1 MEETAFYVL
10 GIALVVIAL
19 ALSAVGLRQERF
31 PASGSLAG
39 LVVGAFVVLVV
50 ATGAFAWIH
59 AADHQREYAPEL
71 AEEREARAAEQA
83 ALQRD
88 EVTAQVGEP
97 AEQVEPAQVFDAAGC
112 SGCHTLE
119 AAGSTA
125 TVGPDLDETLPE
137 RAPAYI
143 EESIVDPNADVTP
156 GFEPGVMP
164 DNYEE
169 TLTPEEIEA
178 LVEFLRQSTS

>member
-1 MEETAFYVL
+1 MEETVFYVL

-19 ALSAVGLRQERF
+19 AFSALGLRQDRF
-31 PASGSLAG
+31 PASGVLG
-39 LVVGAFVVLVV
+39 GVIVGAMAVLVV

-59 AADHQREYAPEL
+59 AADHQREYAAEL
-71 AEEREARAAEQA
+71 AEEREAAAAERAAA
-83 ALQRD
+83 QRD
-88 EVTAQVGEP
+88 DIAAEVGDPAQVDP
-97 AEQVEPAQVFDAAGC
+97 VQVFDAAGC

-125 TVGPDLDETLPE
+125 TVGPDLDETLSG
-137 RAPAYI
+137 RAPQYI
-143 EESIVDPNADVTP
+143 EESIVDPDADVTP

-169 TLTPEEIEA
+169 TLQPEEIEA
-178 LVEFLRQSTS
+178 LVEFLHQSAS

>member
-1 MEETAFYVL
+1 MEETTFYVL

-31 PASGSLAG
+31 PASGALAG
-39 LVVGAFVVLVV
+39 LVVGAFAVLVV

-59 AADHQREYAPEL
+59 AADHQREYAAEL
-71 AEEREARAAEQA
+71 ADEREAAAAERAAAQREDVA
-83 ALQRD
+83 A
-88 EVTAQVGEP
+88 EVGDP
-97 AEQVEPAQVFDAAGC
+97 AQVEPAQVFDAAGC

-125 TVGPDLDETLPE
+125 TVGPDLDETLPG
-137 RAPAYI
+137 RAPDFI
-143 EESIVDPNADVTP
+143 EQQIVDPNAEVTP

-178 LVEFLRQSTS
+178 LVEFLDQSTS